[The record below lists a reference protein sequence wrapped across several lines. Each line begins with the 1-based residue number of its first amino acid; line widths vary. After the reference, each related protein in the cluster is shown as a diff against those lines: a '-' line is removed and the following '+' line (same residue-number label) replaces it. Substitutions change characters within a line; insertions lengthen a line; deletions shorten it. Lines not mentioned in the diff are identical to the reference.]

1 MSQWSLLKRICL
13 THLSQPAADRAVYRA
28 IYRNQVHSIVELGVG
43 SGRRTQRMIRLA
55 NEIAPDEVIRYAG
68 VDLFEARPQGQPQMT
83 LKAAYMEFK
92 RLTPSVQL
100 APGDPF
106 LALARIANSLRGT
119 DLLVIAA
126 DQDPEAMAHAW
137 SFVPRMLHCDSL
149 VFREESVAGV
159 RRTRFVQL
167 SLAEVDQLAQA
178 AQRLSRIAA

>member
-13 THLSQPAADRAVYRA
+13 THLSQPAADRPVYRA

-68 VDLFEARPQGQPQMT
+68 VDLFEARPQGQPQLK

-92 RLTPSVQL
+92 RLTASVQL

-106 LALARIANSLRGT
+106 SALARIANSLRGT

-126 DQDPEAMAHAW
+126 DQDPEAMARAW
-137 SFVPRMLHCDSL
+137 SYVPRMLHRDSVVL
-149 VFREESVAGV
+149 REESGSGM
-159 RRTRFVQL
+159 RRTRFVQVR
-167 SLAEVDQLAQA
+167 LAEVERLAQA
-178 AQRLSRIAA
+178 ALRFSRVAA